1 MNNQNLYK
9 NTAILINKPS
19 YSMPKFYR
27 PMKSIK
33 INTPLQVIQTY
44 FDKII
49 NKDFETAK
57 TIFIDNEM
65 SLYTVNDNKETIL
78 HYILRICSEKN
89 ETEDNILTIIN
100 NVDNIWNLL
109 SIKNKFNQTP
119 FHLMCM
125 YQLYKVYNSIPNE
138 YKELIDYNLSDSYGR
153 TPYMYTIIGKKITE
167 SLSKIILTY
176 LLNVELD
183 EEKINKHKVEYYT
196 ALTLIKNNNILN
208 EETKKE
214 NFEQIKNAINSLISI
229 TEKNSF
235 DIPGVGK
242 IYKIKDKTQIKY
254 FLKNVYRNNNT
265 LDYYYYVPEF
275 KLELEKKVPID
286 DKLKD
291 EYHNSINDYKN
302 ANILSNIISV
312 EEKDNN
318 PIIKF
323 VKNIHLSNGFNK
335 KVEEQK
341 KLLKGEKLEKFKEN
355 EQSFNKNNKNINN
368 YIYYDALFVPLIDNY
383 LEKYIDKTVCMSI
396 NELVNKQLESDKL
409 SDIKDYDK
417 IDFSIFCKNFN
428 EIEYNSFHII
438 NYVKSILTLMDF
450 YNNKIS
456 LFKTNSKGI
465 KEWAYNI
472 LLQSL
477 NVIRYLKTECN
488 KLKIQTKIDSEP
500 SFEPSFEP
508 SSEPSS
514 EPSFEPSSE
523 PTERINNLFET
534 INSNIDET
542 IKLFTISIQNKT
554 ENDTLNETL
563 HKTIIKFN
571 NNIELFK
578 KQFEKDTNEQV
589 NVHVNFY
596 ILKIN
601 NLLNDIIKIIK
612 EIYDTKNNIKK
623 IITETT
629 KEVNKKLLEINVQVT
644 QFILSIKSILNTY
657 IKSYNNNSS
666 LIIDNITNAL
676 IYFNKIKKENEEKE
690 IPDETAINKYS
701 IKLYQNMINTIISI
715 SELYPHILLEENV
728 NKYIEN
734 LHILINTKISDNET
748 IINQFNLIDKRFKFI
763 DIKSKPES
771 IIDNEYIIIK
781 HLIYL
786 KDIIKK
792 EDTNKIIIN
801 EINEQKIK
809 NKEESYITPIKNK
822 LNSLKLVIKLKN
834 NSNTSY
840 EFIISKNIELIKD
853 KSDKDNTVNYNEYI
867 LSQTFNNYNFIEKD
881 TYKDKKELITNEIT
895 EDKLLK
901 NTDNIYEYFQKI
913 YQDKNKE
920 IDTDYLIKQ
929 NDEILIEGSLQEN
942 INNIKNII
950 NKFIKNIENKD
961 VKQILNNI
969 NNDIENIISI
979 NGVNFVYNVLYE
991 IFETLYYNND
1001 IDKFTNKTF
1010 TEENDEINNFKLKV
1024 GNSEDENDINL
1035 FKQAL
1040 INNILYHNYNND
1052 DIINYTFYGLNK
1064 LISILINKLCFF
1076 TYNLNDRN
1084 NLGLLHLLKK
1094 DTNMRNI
1101 INIPRNI
1108 IDIINSLNG
1117 IITLFTRNGSIRVPG
1132 DPAID
1137 VIINN
1142 NDQTFDIQYFQINSI
1157 NIKIHFTDINNK
1169 VNSLNDFNKSL
1180 DILSNTI
1187 QYNIENIQKRIKEIK
1202 EIIKYIN
1209 LQNILIQFI
1218 YNLKDMTDIYYIN
1231 TFINNINNFDNNP
1244 IVDNTEGKE
1253 AHLTENPPIKTVDN
1267 YNNTLISLRNCINQK
1282 INIEINQDLIKQEKY
1297 NNLQNI
1303 LQKYSKQ
1310 LKQFDI
1316 LKSEIKN
1323 NENLSKFVSSINN
1336 IIRNIQFPLLI
1347 VLSNLY
1353 DKLLVQPE
1361 IQADNI
1367 INNYNILD
1375 YLNEILNRNDFNIQ
1389 RNYQEIINIII
1400 KLINK
1405 KVNNY
1410 YSDDFVKDIIKEF
1423 IEIKQKY
1430 NIYILNG
1437 NDIDIG
1443 NNDYNN
1449 AANAIIGTINFDDF
1463 SYNKVLDEFNNYTIQ
1478 NNNIQILILTKI
1490 LKFILIYRLEYN
1502 PDCYKEIIQLI
1513 NKMDNDYLFNLTKI
1527 PKLTLNNN
1535 VSVFLSILYKVFEKE
1550 NYENINRNILQLIDP
1565 INGLD
1570 FNTKQFTNNEDKTV
1584 SIENLTVNNINTNNL
1599 VLDINPINHQYNSS
1613 DIITHIIKLSFKNR
1627 SFNELTNEDIM
1638 NIYDITQFN
1647 NIKLYH
1653 LYKNVEIL
1661 DNYINNTRNSVEIQN
1676 ILKDMYKE
1684 IQDKIPEN
1692 IYYDNNNS
1700 INEKVSEI
1708 NSIISNYQTLIL
1720 LTKEQ
1725 NKENIQEALYII
1737 QSILN
1742 QEISLFYIPYIRIIL
1757 DSIKNNGLSKDCF
1770 DLSEIYRRSLREID
1784 KFIGENNVYNEN
1796 IHMINEQ
1803 YIYIF
1808 DKFRYYNDYE
1818 YNVNLLINLYDL
1830 TQDIN
1835 IQKYISIIIN
1845 ILQLTN
1851 YNKFIN
1857 NRLLYINDDITKEQ
1871 KRIKYTSIVD
1881 CIYEQI
1887 PNINSNELN
1896 DNDYIYNLK
1905 LIENIIYNTLNIN
1918 KNNQFIIPSLSI
1930 KQIYRMNNKEFLL
1943 KYIVL
1948 NKAKYLNENNPPP
1961 RPPHGGA
1968 YNIIDINRILSYN
1981 EKLPGFDFNI
1991 NDIILDIPKNIIKL
2005 FDSYINSSVNNVLFL
2020 SNHTNLKPEFNNSL
2034 FKNLY
2039 YNQLLNS
2046 DYIQILLSFILSYD
2060 KFKDDILYNIYVYSV
2075 IIKYISLIKDYNK
2088 PSENKSIKFIL
2099 DYINSIINDIYDK
2112 LKNII
2117 NTTDKEDNN
2126 DKIKNYIKYVNPL
2139 LNINDID
2146 TIIDEDL
2153 TKYTIDNINKTINDI
2168 IKNLINNTFINQD
2181 INYDEIIIY
2190 LFKNLKKDI
2199 ILDDFINNEQFE
2211 EINKYLYNY
2220 IELQA
2225 YINSYDLNMFSY
2237 IFNNNLINDIIKLKE
2252 FNYDNNCKSSFN
2264 KLTGGLNPYS
2274 IPIQIINTIFDSNIN
2289 KYPNLLLFNNYDRIK
2304 KLILST
2310 NIIRVIVII
2319 NLLNNDPQKIKYQK
2333 FNHYKKKIMKPL
2345 LNQLNNKFDINVQK
2359 DLFYL
2364 LDDLYINMSKI
2375 IYKIQQSYNFNI

>member
-1 MNNQNLYK
+1 
-9 NTAILINKPS
+9 
-19 YSMPKFYR
+19 
-27 PMKSIK
+27 
-33 INTPLQVIQTY
+33 
-44 FDKII
+44 
-49 NKDFETAK
+49 
-57 TIFIDNEM
+57 
-65 SLYTVNDNKETIL
+65 
-78 HYILRICSEKN
+78 
-89 ETEDNILTIIN
+89 
-100 NVDNIWNLL
+100 
-109 SIKNKFNQTP
+109 
-119 FHLMCM
+119 
-125 YQLYKVYNSIPNE
+125 
-138 YKELIDYNLSDSYGR
+138 
-153 TPYMYTIIGKKITE
+153 
-167 SLSKIILTY
+167 
-176 LLNVELD
+176 
-183 EEKINKHKVEYYT
+183 
-196 ALTLIKNNNILN
+196 
-208 EETKKE
+208 
-214 NFEQIKNAINSLISI
+214 
-229 TEKNSF
+229 
-235 DIPGVGK
+235 
-242 IYKIKDKTQIKY
+242 
-254 FLKNVYRNNNT
+254 
-265 LDYYYYVPEF
+265 
-275 KLELEKKVPID
+275 
-286 DKLKD
+286 
-291 EYHNSINDYKN
+291 
-302 ANILSNIISV
+302 
-312 EEKDNN
+312 
-318 PIIKF
+318 
-323 VKNIHLSNGFNK
+323 
-335 KVEEQK
+335 
-341 KLLKGEKLEKFKEN
+341 
-355 EQSFNKNNKNINN
+355 
-368 YIYYDALFVPLIDNY
+368 
-383 LEKYIDKTVCMSI
+383 
-396 NELVNKQLESDKL
+396 
-409 SDIKDYDK
+409 
-417 IDFSIFCKNFN
+417 
-428 EIEYNSFHII
+428 
-438 NYVKSILTLMDF
+438 
-450 YNNKIS
+450 
-456 LFKTNSKGI
+456 
-465 KEWAYNI
+465 
-472 LLQSL
+472 
-477 NVIRYLKTECN
+477 
-488 KLKIQTKIDSEP
+488 
-500 SFEPSFEP
+500 
-508 SSEPSS
+508 
-514 EPSFEPSSE
+514 
-523 PTERINNLFET
+523 
-534 INSNIDET
+534 
-542 IKLFTISIQNKT
+542 
-554 ENDTLNETL
+554 
-563 HKTIIKFN
+563 
-571 NNIELFK
+571 
-578 KQFEKDTNEQV
+578 
-589 NVHVNFY
+589 
-596 ILKIN
+596 
-601 NLLNDIIKIIK
+601 
-612 EIYDTKNNIKK
+612 
-623 IITETT
+623 
-629 KEVNKKLLEINVQVT
+629 
-644 QFILSIKSILNTY
+644 
-657 IKSYNNNSS
+657 
-666 LIIDNITNAL
+666 
-676 IYFNKIKKENEEKE
+676 
-690 IPDETAINKYS
+690 
-701 IKLYQNMINTIISI
+701 MINTIISI
-715 SELYPHILLEENV
+715 SELYPNILLEENV

-748 IINQFNLIDKRFKFI
+748 IINQFNLIDKRFKLI
-763 DIKSKPES
+763 DIKSKPET

-781 HLIYL
+781 RLIYL
-786 KDIIKK
+786 KDLIKK
-792 EDTNKIIIN
+792 EDTDKIMIDEII
-801 EINEQKIK
+801 EQKIK
-809 NKEESYITPIKNK
+809 NKNESYITHIKNK
-822 LNSLKLVIKLKN
+822 LKSLKLVIKLKN

-840 EFIISKNIELIKD
+840 EYIISKNIELIKD
-853 KSDKDNTVNYNEYI
+853 KSDKDKTVNYNEYI

-881 TYKDKKELITNEIT
+881 TYKDKKELIMNEIT
-895 EDKLLK
+895 DDKLLK

-950 NKFIKNIENKD
+950 NEFIKNIENKD

-979 NGVNFVYNVLYE
+979 NGVNFVYNILYE

-1001 IDKFTNKTF
+1001 FDKYTNKTF

-1024 GNSEDENDINL
+1024 GDSEDENDINL

-1064 LISILINKLCFF
+1064 LISILINKLCFSTF
-1076 TYNLNDRN
+1076 NLNNRN

-1117 IITLFTRNGSIRVPG
+1117 IITLFTRNGTNTVPNG
-1132 DPAID
+1132 GYPAFNG
-1137 VIINN
+1137 IINN
-1142 NDQTFDIQYFQINSI
+1142 NDQTFIIQYFEINNI
-1157 NIKIHFTDINNK
+1157 NIKIHVTDINNK

-1202 EIIKYIN
+1202 ELIKYIN

-1218 YNLKDMTDIYYIN
+1218 YNLKDTTDIYYIN

-1244 IVDNTEGKE
+1244 IVDNIEGKE
-1253 AHLTENPPIKTVDN
+1253 AHLIENPPIKTVNN
-1267 YNNTLISLRNCINQK
+1267 YNNTLNSLRNYIIQK

-1323 NENLSKFVSSINN
+1323 NKNLSKFVSSKL
-1336 IIRNIQFPLLI
+1336 NIQFPLLI
-1347 VLSNLY
+1347 VLSKLY

-1361 IQADNI
+1361 IQADNT

-1389 RNYQEIINIII
+1389 HNYRDIINIII
-1400 KLINK
+1400 ILINK

-1430 NIYILNG
+1430 NINILNDD
-1437 NDIDIG
+1437 NDIDL
-1443 NNDYNN
+1443 NDVNHNN
-1449 AANAIIGTINFDDF
+1449 AANAIIGNINFNDF
-1463 SYNKVLDEFNNYTIQ
+1463 SYNNILTEFNNYTIQ
-1478 NNNIQILILTKI
+1478 NNNIQILILKEVF
-1490 LKFILIYRLEYN
+1490 KFILIYRLEYN

-1513 NKMDNDYLFNLTKI
+1513 NKMDNDYLFNLTKK
-1527 PKLTLNNN
+1527 PKLNLNNN

-1550 NYENINRNILQLIDP
+1550 KYEYINRNILQLIDP

-1570 FNTKQFTNNEDKTV
+1570 FNTKQFTNNDDETV

-1599 VLDINPINHQYNSS
+1599 VDINPINHKYNSS

-1653 LYKNVEIL
+1653 LHKNVEIL
-1661 DNYINNTRNSVEIQN
+1661 DNYINNTTNSVEIQN

-1684 IQDKIPEN
+1684 IQNKISEN

-1700 INEKVSEI
+1700 INKKVSEI

-1742 QEISLFYIPYIRIIL
+1742 QEINLFYIPYIRIIL

-1770 DLSEIYRRSLREID
+1770 DLSEIYRRSLGEIN
-1784 KFIGENNVYNEN
+1784 KFIEENNIYNDN

-1803 YIYIF
+1803 YIHIF

-1871 KRIKYTSIVD
+1871 KRIIYTLIGN
-1881 CIYEQI
+1881 CIYVQL
-1887 PNINSNELN
+1887 PTINFNELN

-1905 LIENIIYNTLNIN
+1905 LIENIIYNTININ

-1930 KQIYRMNNKEFLL
+1930 KQIYRMNNKDLL

-1948 NKAKYLNENNPPP
+1948 NKAKYLNESNPPP
-1961 RPPHGGA
+1961 RPLHGGA
-1968 YNIIDINRILSYN
+1968 YNNVDINRILSYN

-2020 SNHTNLKPEFNNSL
+2020 SNHTNLKPEFNNLL

-2046 DYIQILLSFILSYD
+2046 DYIQILLSIILSYD
-2060 KFKDDILYNIYVYSV
+2060 KFKDNILYNIYVYSV

-2099 DYINSIINDIYDK
+2099 DYINSIINNIYDK

-2117 NTTDKEDNN
+2117 NTIDKEDNN
-2126 DKIKNYIKYVNPL
+2126 DRIKNYIKYVNPL
-2139 LNINDID
+2139 LNINNID

-2199 ILDDFINNEQFE
+2199 ILDYFINNEQFK

-2237 IFNNNLINDIIKLKE
+2237 IFNNNLINNTIKLEE

-2289 KYPNLLLFNNYDRIK
+2289 KYPNLLLFNKYDRIK

-2310 NIIRVIVII
+2310 NIIRAIVII

-2345 LNQLNNKFDINVQK
+2345 LNQLNNKFDKNVQK